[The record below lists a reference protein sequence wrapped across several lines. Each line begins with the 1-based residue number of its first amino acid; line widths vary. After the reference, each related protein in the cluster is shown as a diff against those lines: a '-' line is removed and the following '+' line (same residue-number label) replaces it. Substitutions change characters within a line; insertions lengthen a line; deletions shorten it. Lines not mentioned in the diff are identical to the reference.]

1 MLRLL
6 LTAAFVLVSLEANSK
21 EDGLAYLNAI
31 RKHAGLIELR
41 KNKTLDHA
49 AASHAQYLVKNQTNS
64 HYEKHGKY
72 TFTGTTPS
80 QRVLKAGYPTS
91 YIMENQ
97 SINTKGYVKSIDNLF
112 SAIYHR
118 FVFLNLDKD
127 EIGIGSATSGIK
139 RKINSAYVYDMGSS
153 TIADLCRRSF
163 SMTHGVYYVKNI
175 CKQNNKMIPQLL
187 LEDTKE
193 AIQRKNKDIILYPYE
208 GQREIWPAFYNESPD
223 PLPEYMVSGFPVSVQ
238 FNPAFYTNVKLLS
251 FRLFDENAKE
261 IQETKILQ
269 KKNDRNHLFT
279 THQFALMPLK
289 RLEFNTLYIA
299 SFEGLADGKKVQKR
313 WTFRTTKTDHI
324 LYRITQNESTLNV
337 EAGSTVVVYMVPSS
351 KKDIIHSYKTKRAI
365 KVSLLDQNTLEV
377 TFPKRGSSGKADLE
391 IGKKKIVF
399 NVH

>member
-1 MLRLL
+1 
-6 LTAAFVLVSLEANSK
+6 
-21 EDGLAYLNAI
+21 
-31 RKHAGLIELR
+31 
-41 KNKTLDHA
+41 
-49 AASHAQYLVKNQTNS
+49 
-64 HYEKHGKY
+64 
-72 TFTGTTPS
+72 
-80 QRVLKAGYPTS
+80 
-91 YIMENQ
+91 
-97 SINTKGYVKSIDNLF
+97 
-112 SAIYHR
+112 
-118 FVFLNLDKD
+118 
-127 EIGIGSATSGIK
+127 
-139 RKINSAYVYDMGSS
+139 MGSS

-187 LEDTKE
+187 LEETKE

-223 PLPEYMVSGFPVSVQ
+223 PLQEYMVSGFPVSVQ

-279 THQFALMPLK
+279 SHQFALMPLK
-289 RLEFNTLYIA
+289 RLEFNTLYTVY
-299 SFEGLADGKKVQKR
+299 FEGFADGKKVQKR
-313 WTFRTTKTDHI
+313 WTFRTTKPDHI

-351 KKDIIHSYKTKRAI
+351 KKDIIHSYKTKGAI